1 LYDTP
6 TAYNRQQET
15 NTVADNPVADNP
27 VADNRQTKKER
38 ITKEEIKNNK
48 YISNE
53 KINKKFS
60 LFLEHR
66 RQMKKPMTDIAIG
79 QATEKVE

>member
-15 NTVADNPVADNP
+15 NTVAYNPVADNP

-38 ITKEEIKNNK
+38 NTKKEIQNNK

-53 KINKKFS
+53 KINQKFS

-66 RQMKKPMTDIAIG
+66 KQMKKPMTNIAIC